1 MRPTSVHAWRFRTL
15 FLKMAM
21 NTDQISAWRE
31 RGKKKKTLTSILK
44 TFHAKKVNKNKKK

>member
-31 RGKKKKTLTSILK
+31 RRKKKKTLTSILK